1 MSVVCLCGSTRFRS
15 AFELANMDE
24 TLRGNV
30 VISVGLFG
38 HVDYPDGS
46 RYLTSDGDE
55 SMAVKQDLDA
65 LHFRKIDLAD
75 EVLVIN
81 VGGYVGSSTKRE
93 IAYAREQGKSV
104 RFLFREANSQPGP
117 VR

>member
-1 MSVVCLCGSTRFRS
+1 MVRGPMSVVCLCGSTRFRS

-24 TLRGNV
+24 TLRGNL

-38 HVDYPDGS
+38 HSDHPDGS
-46 RYLTSDGDE
+46 RFLAADGDE
-55 SMAVKQDLDA
+55 STAVKQDLDA

-75 EVLVIN
+75 EVLVVN

-93 IAYAREQGKSV
+93 ITYAR
-104 RFLFREANSQPGP
+104 
-117 VR
+117 